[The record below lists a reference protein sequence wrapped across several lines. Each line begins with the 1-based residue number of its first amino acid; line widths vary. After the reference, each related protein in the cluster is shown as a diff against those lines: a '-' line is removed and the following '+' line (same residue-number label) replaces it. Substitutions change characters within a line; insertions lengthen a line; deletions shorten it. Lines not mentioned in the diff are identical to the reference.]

1 VSVEYKAGEIR
12 TIADLRAR
20 LSTVDAP
27 VLLLEGRRKVA
38 AGDDEKMR
46 EVARLLVG
54 ALPGVTFRSGNAE
67 GTDTIFAEV
76 VTAICPERFEY
87 VVPKESM
94 GRKRR
99 HEQAYCIPANELKAA
114 AEDRVVLY
122 TNDASPGN
130 ERLIQAYTG
139 AIPNA
144 RLAAKGAYLFRDTLK
159 VTGAQELELRPATAA
174 IFYADP
180 DDPFSGGTGH
190 TIRVCLQ
197 QGVPFVLQDVW
208 GRWSKSQ

>member
-1 VSVEYKAGEIR
+1 MMS
-12 TIADLRAR
+12 
-20 LSTVDAP
+20 
-27 VLLLEGRRKVA
+27 
-38 AGDDEKMR
+38 
-46 EVARLLVG
+46 EVARLLVD

-67 GTDTIFAEV
+67 GTNTIFAEA

-94 GRKRR
+94 ARKRR
-99 HEQAYCIPANELKAA
+99 HEKAYCIPANELKAA

-122 TNDASPGN
+122 TNEASPGN
-130 ERLIQAYTG
+130 ERLIHAYTG
-139 AIPNA
+139 DIPNA

-159 VTGAQELELRPATAA
+159 VTGAQELGLLPATAA
-174 IFYADP
+174 LFYADP
-180 DDPFSGGTGH
+180 ADPFSGGTGH

-208 GRWSKSQ
+208 GRWGESQ

>member
-1 VSVEYKAGEIR
+1 MSVEYKAGEIG
-12 TIADLRAR
+12 TVAELRAR

-38 AGDDEKMR
+38 TGDEEMMTD
-46 EVARLLVG
+46 VARLLVKEM
-54 ALPGVTFRSGNAE
+54 PGVTFRSGNAE
-67 GTDTIFAEV
+67 GTDTIFAKA

-99 HEQAYCIPANELKAA
+99 HEKAYCIPANEMNAA
-114 AEDRVVLY
+114 AEVRVVLY
-122 TNDASPGN
+122 ANKASPGN
-130 ERLIQAYTG
+130 QRLIQAYTG
-139 AIPNA
+139 DIPNA

-159 VTGAQELELRPATAA
+159 VTGAQELGLRPATAA
-174 IFYADP
+174 IFYVDP
-180 DDPFSGGTGH
+180 ANPFSGGTGH

-197 QGVPFVLQDVW
+197 RRVPFVLQDIW
-208 GRWSKSQ
+208 RRWKS

>member
-1 VSVEYKAGEIR
+1 MSIQYKAGEIR
-12 TIADLRAR
+12 TIADLKKR
-20 LSTVDAP
+20 LSTVENP

-38 AGDDEKMR
+38 DGDEQMMGDI
-46 EVARLLVG
+46 ARQLVD

-67 GTDTIFAEV
+67 GTDTIFAKA

-94 GRKRR
+94 GKKRR
-99 HEQAYCIPANELKAA
+99 HDKAYCIPANELKTA
-114 AEDRVVLY
+114 AEEHVVLY
-122 TNDASPGN
+122 TNEASPGN
-130 ERLIQAYTG
+130 ERLVQAYTG
-139 AIPNA
+139 EIQNA
-144 RLAAKGAYLFRDTLK
+144 CLAAKGAYLVRDTLK
-159 VTGAQELELRPATAA
+159 VTGAQDLGLRPATAA

-190 TIRVCLQ
+190 TIRVCLR

-208 GRWSKSQ
+208 GKWAETQ